1 MVEVFVIDSNAK
13 ILEVDVESIDT
24 SRTLVIIDHK
34 EKIIY
39 LWRGK
44 KSSLFEKL
52 MGTRVIAKLSH
63 SYPDYRI
70 KPIAE
75 GHEPPEFTAL
85 INRAIREK
93 VSK

>member
-1 MVEVFVIDSNAK
+1 MVEIFAIDSQSK
-13 ILEVDVESIDT
+13 IIQVDT
-24 SRTLVIIDHK
+24 SFIDSKRTLVIIDHD
-34 EKIIY
+34 EKVIY

-70 KPIAE
+70 RPITE
-75 GHEPPEFTAL
+75 GHEPAVFKDLVGRKNLPT
-85 INRAIREK
+85 
-93 VSK
+93 S

>member
-1 MVEVFVIDSNAK
+1 MAEIFAIDSKSK
-13 ILEVDVESIDT
+13 ITKVDT
-24 SRTLVIIDHK
+24 SFIDSTRTLVVIDHE
-34 EKIIY
+34 EKVIY

-70 KPIAE
+70 RPIAE
-75 GHEPPEFTAL
+75 GHEPSAFKDL
-85 INRAIREK
+85 VGRENLP
-93 VSK
+93 SS